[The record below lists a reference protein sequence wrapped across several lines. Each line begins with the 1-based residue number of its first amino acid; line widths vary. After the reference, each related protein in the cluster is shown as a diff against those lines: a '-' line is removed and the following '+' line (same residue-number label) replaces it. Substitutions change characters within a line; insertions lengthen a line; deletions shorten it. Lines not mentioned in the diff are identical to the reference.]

1 MNLIEQ
7 LGGYKKA
14 LQFLKSE
21 KNSLE
26 IDPVFYLDGQEI
38 LVDVL
43 DDALLEYRRQ
53 HNIFEVG
60 DKVAWINSIAPND
73 PRLFEIEEN
82 LGEKPDTWSL
92 RHATDEEIKAGKRL
106 EVNNG
111 SI

>member
-7 LGGYKKA
+7 LGGYEAAKN
-14 LQFLKSE
+14 FLGSVSNNKS
-21 KNSLE
+21 
-26 IDPVFYLDGQEI
+26 PREI
-38 LVDVL
+38 LTREL
-43 DDALLEYRRQ
+43 SAYRRQ

-106 EVNNG
+106 EVTK
-111 SI
+111 